1 MSRSKLLI
9 LTALLL
15 LMVVPAGIAMA
26 QEVTTTSAG
35 ATGTAVIWDDLA
47 LSDAITLNITG
58 MTSPEAGTAYEGW
71 LVSDDGSVKKST
83 GILMVADDGTVNH
96 TLKSAGSVLIGL
108 NERNSS
114 GQTGYAILSAT
125 SDNQTDVTLNLSAGA
140 METQAVHIHTG
151 QCGASLGG
159 VVHRLTSFVGGSGM
173 SVTTVNAT
181 LNSLRTGGFA
191 INTHQTGNAGTYTSC
206 GNISMESDS
215 VTLALNEMSDSG
227 QSGWASL
234 NAKGGQTEVVLSL
247 AEGVVDTELVHI
259 HAGQCGA
266 TLGGVVHSLTSFTG
280 GFGGSVTSMVGATL
294 ASLRTGGFA
303 INSHKAGEPGVH
315 TTCGNIL
322 SDHSFYSGENLI
334 DTYNKAVITVEPI
347 PDNDPGPS
355 TVVLAIH
362 EIPVAAMAHIRHL
375 LTDWKVPA
383 GTGILTNLKTELA
396 LALLHSRLA
405 DDVTTLAGVKQ
416 HIEHVVN
423 IIEGPAGANFGDLDG
438 NGSTQ
443 NPGDGVGAL
452 VHAADRKHAG
462 FASSAAPDDTVMAD
476 HAAKVM
482 EYGGDAE
489 TWAMQARDEALR
501 ALTQTD
507 ILFAKL
513 VLGGTIG
520 LLDTALNGNAN
531 TGEGGADQAYVEGQ
545 LMATYTL
552 MPGAPT
558 PTSEPEG
565 PATGGVFM
573 PAAARM
579 ALALAALLL
588 VSGGLLV
595 LSGRRSRA

>member
-1 MSRSKLLI
+1 M
-9 LTALLL
+9 
-15 LMVVPAGIAMA
+15 G
-26 QEVTTTSAG
+26 QEGTPISAG
-35 ATGTAVIWDDLA
+35 ASGTVIIWDDLA
-47 LSDAITLNITG
+47 LGDAITLSITG
-58 MTSPEAGTAYEGW
+58 VTPPEAGTVYEGW

-83 GILMVADDGTVNH
+83 GILTVADDGTVNH

-159 VVHRLTSFVGGSGM
+159 VVHPLTSFVGGSGM
-173 SVTTVNAT
+173 SVTRVIAT

-191 INTHQTGNAGTYTSC
+191 INTHQAGNAGTYTSC

-215 VTLALNEMSDSG
+215 VTLALNEMNASG
-227 QSGWASL
+227 QTGWASL
-234 NAKGGQTEVVLSL
+234 NAKGGQTEVVVSL

-259 HAGQCGA
+259 HTGQCGD
-266 TLGGVVHSLTSFTG
+266 TLGGVVHSLSSFTS
-280 GFGGSVTSMVGATL
+280 GFGGSVTMVGATL
-294 ASLRTGGFA
+294 ASLRNGGFA
-303 INSHKAGEPGVH
+303 INSHKAGEAGVY

-362 EIPVAAMAHIRHL
+362 EILLPAMAHIRHL
-375 LTDWKVPA
+375 LTDWKIPA
-383 GTGILTNLKTELA
+383 GSGILTNLKTQLA

-405 DDVTTLAGVKQ
+405 DNSTTLAGVRQ

-423 IIEGPAGANFGDLDG
+423 IIEGPTGANFGDLDG
-438 NGSTQ
+438 NGSAQ

-462 FASSAAPDDTVMAD
+462 FASAAAADDTVIAD

-482 EYGGDAE
+482 EYGGNAE
-489 TWAMQARDEALR
+489 TWAIQARDEALR
-501 ALTQTD
+501 ALTQSNV
-507 ILFAKL
+507 LFAKL
-513 VLGGTIG
+513 VLSGTIG
-520 LLDTALNGNAN
+520 LLDSALHGNAN

-545 LMATYTL
+545 LMATYSL
-552 MPGAPT
+552 MPGAPPPKQELT
-558 PTSEPEG
+558 PTPVPTPTPTPTPEVKPPDSVG
-565 PATGGVFM
+565 ETSI
-573 PAAARM
+573 PAAAQM

-595 LSGRRSRA
+595 LNGRRSRA